1 MLAPFQGLTVMPMP
15 AEMPP
20 AFQGRKTARQSSEHR
35 RIAILQAA
43 LRVLVRDGVRGVRHR
58 AVAAEAGVPLSATTY
73 YFKDIHDLL
82 ADALTLFASDMVQ
95 TFVDPFWSRANEW
108 VRSVPLETLAAP
120 DKVAVIVDQMADMGS
135 QYILTRVSEHREQ
148 LMLEHAFWYAA
159 LTDERM
165 HGIALQHGR
174 RLLQSFSGV
183 LEYVGVAEV
192 ELAAKSIL
200 MTVRG
205 LEYEGLL
212 GSPDFTPA
220 KVRAALHRKIRAELA
235 V

>member
-1 MLAPFQGLTVMPMP
+1 MH
-15 AEMPP
+15 AETPP
-20 AFQGRKTARQSSEHR
+20 AFQGRKTARQSSEQR
-35 RIAILQAA
+35 RIAILEAA

-95 TFVDPFWSRANEW
+95 NFVEPFWARAGEW
-108 VRSVPLETLAAP
+108 IRAFPPEARNNPAQM
-120 DKVAVIVDQMADMGS
+120 AEIVDHMAAMGS
-135 QYILTRVSEHREQ
+135 QYILTRVREHRQQ
-148 LMLEHAFWYAA
+148 LLLEHAFWYAA

-174 RLLQSFSGV
+174 HLMQSFIGL
-183 LEYVGVAEV
+183 LEYFGVAEAD
-192 ELAAKSIL
+192 LAAKSII

-205 LEYEGLL
+205 LEYEGLV
-212 GSPDFTPA
+212 GSPDFTPE
-220 KVRAALHRKIRAELA
+220 KVRAALSHKIRSVMA

>member
-1 MLAPFQGLTVMPMP
+1 MQAHDPI
-15 AEMPP
+15 AY
-20 AFQGRKTARQSSEHR
+20 QGRKTARQSSEQR
-35 RIAILQAA
+35 RLAILNAA

-58 AVAAEAGVPLSATTY
+58 AVAKEADVPLSATTY

-82 ADALTLFASDMVQ
+82 ADALTLFANDMVQ

-108 VRSVPLETLAAP
+108 IRSYPPEVRQDPEKFAA
-120 DKVAVIVDQMADMGS
+120 IVDHMAGLGAD
-135 QYILTRVSEHREQ
+135 YILSRVSNHRQQ
-148 LMLEHAFWYAA
+148 LLLEHAFWYAA

-165 HGIALQHGR
+165 HTIALQHGR
-174 RLLQSFSGV
+174 RILVNFMRI
-183 LEYVGVAEV
+183 LEYVGAREV
-192 ELAAKSIL
+192 ELGAKAIH

-212 GSPDFTPA
+212 GSPDFTRE
-220 KVRAALHRKIRAELA
+220 KVKAALHHKIRAVLA

>member
-1 MLAPFQGLTVMPMP
+1 MQT
-15 AEMPP
+15 ETPP
-20 AFQGRKTARQSSEHR
+20 AFQGRKTARQSSEQR
-35 RIAILQAA
+35 RIAILEAA

-95 TFVDPFWSRANEW
+95 NFVDPFWARAGEW
-108 VRSVPLETLAAP
+108 IRSFPPEARNNPAQTAEIVEHMAA
-120 DKVAVIVDQMADMGS
+120 MGS
-135 QYILTRVSEHREQ
+135 QYILSRVQEHRQQ
-148 LMLEHAFWYAA
+148 LLLEHAFWYAA

-174 RLLQSFSGV
+174 RLMQSFIGL
-183 LEYVGVAEV
+183 LEYFGVAET
-192 ELAAKSIL
+192 EFAAKSII

-205 LEYEGLL
+205 LEYEGLV
-212 GSPDFTPA
+212 GSPDFTPE
-220 KVRAALHRKIRAELA
+220 KIRAALSHKIRSVMA

>member
-1 MLAPFQGLTVMPMP
+1 MQADT
-15 AEMPP
+15 PP
-20 AFQGRKTARQSSEHR
+20 AYQGRKTARQSSEQR

-82 ADALTLFASDMVQ
+82 ADALTFFASDMVQ
-95 TFVDPFWSRANEW
+95 TFVEPFWSRANEW
-108 VRSVPLETLAAP
+108 LRSFPREMLEDPA
-120 DKVAVIVDQMADMGS
+120 KVAELVERMADMGS
-135 QYILTRVSEHREQ
+135 QYILTRVRDHREQ
-148 LMLEHAFWYAA
+148 LLLEHAFWYAA

-174 RLLQSFSGV
+174 RLLQSLTGV
-183 LEYVGVAEV
+183 LEYAGAAEV

-205 LEYEGLL
+205 LEYEGLV
-212 GSPDFTPA
+212 GSPDFTPEQ
-220 KVRAALHRKIRAELA
+220 VRAALRHKIRAVLA

>member
-1 MLAPFQGLTVMPMP
+1 MQ
-15 AEMPP
+15 AELPP
-20 AFQGRKTARQSSEHR
+20 AYQGRKTARQSSEQR

-58 AVAAEAGVPLSATTY
+58 AVATEAGVPLSATTY

-82 ADALTLFASDMVQ
+82 ADALTLFAADMVQ
-95 TFVDPFWSRANEW
+95 NFVDPFWSRANEW
-108 VRSVPLETLAAP
+108 IRSYPPETLDNPA
-120 DKVAVIVDQMADMGS
+120 KVAEVIDHMADLGS
-135 QYILTRVSEHREQ
+135 QYVLTRVREHRQQ
-148 LMLEHAFWYAA
+148 LLLEHAFWYAA

-192 ELAAKSIL
+192 ELAAKSIM

-212 GSPDFTPA
+212 GSPDFTPE
-220 KVRAALHRKIRAELA
+220 KVRAAFSHKIRTVLA